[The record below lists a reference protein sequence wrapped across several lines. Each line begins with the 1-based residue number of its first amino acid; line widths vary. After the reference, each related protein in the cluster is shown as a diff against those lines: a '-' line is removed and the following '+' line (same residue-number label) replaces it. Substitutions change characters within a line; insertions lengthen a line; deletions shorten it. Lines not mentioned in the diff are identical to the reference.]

1 VFGTTNS
8 IRKEEGKMK
17 TGMIQLAVLIVVSIL
32 PISLYAQETDPVEV
46 CYGPEF
52 EAFAARE
59 GTFEPTIWAD
69 DAVQTSI
76 MGDMVMTYSG
86 KEEIRAHL
94 EGLVA
99 DEGFAMEVTVLSVEG
114 NTVTAESRIWDS
126 DTRALGVAPLVA
138 TEVCVVEDGKIQFT
152 TWTISDESLAA
163 LGAALSALPETGGET
178 IPIYARVL
186 ALGGVVLAAGLSF
199 SALRRRART

>member
-1 VFGTTNS
+1 
-8 IRKEEGKMK
+8 MK
-17 TGMIQLAVLIVVSIL
+17 TRVILLTVLIVVLML
-32 PISLYAQETDPVEV
+32 PFGLYAQETDPVEV

-52 EAFAARE
+52 EAFMARE
-59 GTFEPTIWAD
+59 SAFAPAIWAD

-94 EGLVA
+94 EELVA

-114 NTVTAESRIWDS
+114 DTVTVESRIWDS

-138 TEVCVVEDGKIQFT
+138 TEVCVVEDGKIKST
-152 TWTISDESLAA
+152 TWTMSDESLAA
-163 LGAALSALPETGGET
+163 LGAALAALPETGGKT
-178 IPIYARVL
+178 FPAYAWVL
-186 ALGGVVLAAGLSF
+186 TLGGMGLIAGISLK
-199 SALRRRART
+199 ALRRRA